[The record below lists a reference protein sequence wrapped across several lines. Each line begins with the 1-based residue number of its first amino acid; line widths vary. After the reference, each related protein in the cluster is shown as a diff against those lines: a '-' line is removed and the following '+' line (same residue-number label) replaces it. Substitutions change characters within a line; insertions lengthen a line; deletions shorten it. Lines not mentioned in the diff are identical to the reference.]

1 MVSGAYFDFDST
13 VLTFIGNIATK
24 MPKVRGLRTIKK
36 EILKLINTYVEK
48 ADDLEMIHNNIV
60 PKLLEAV
67 LIDYKN
73 NVPDA
78 REAEVLNVMTTII
91 NKLHVRWRP
100 NLSKHIVGLA
110 QPSTNRMLIVTQSM
124 MEDQIINIMDS
135 VFECTLDMINKDFSE
150 YPEHRVEFF
159 KLLRTINLRCF
170 PALLRLDARSFKF
183 VIDSCMWASKH
194 DNREVESA
202 GLSMCFELV
211 SNMADTDEQT
221 CNTFFQT
228 FFTTILQDVFFV
240 VTDSDHKAGFKSQSM
255 LLAKMFWLVDSD
267 KLRGPIYTSP
277 DMAPAGTPN
286 REFLRNFVGNLL
298 STAFPNLQTAQIASF
313 IDGLFA
319 TNSDLNRFKIILRDF
334 LISLKEFSGD
344 NTELFAEEREQAA
357 KTAKDQ
363 ERERAMKVGGLL
375 KPSEMDDDEL

>member
-1 MVSGAYFDFDST
+1 
-13 VLTFIGNIATK
+13 
-24 MPKVRGLRTIKK
+24 
-36 EILKLINTYVEK
+36 
-48 ADDLEMIHNNIV
+48 
-60 PKLLEAV
+60 
-67 LIDYKN
+67 
-73 NVPDA
+73 
-78 REAEVLNVMTTII
+78 
-91 NKLHVRWRP
+91 
-100 NLSKHIVGLA
+100 
-110 QPSTNRMLIVTQSM
+110 

-170 PALLRLDARSFKF
+170 PALLRLDGRSFKF

-202 GLSMCFELV
+202 GLSMCFELI
-211 SNMADTDEQT
+211 SNMAETDAQT
-221 CNTFFQT
+221 QNAFFQS

-240 VTDSDHKAGFKSQSM
+240 LTDSDHKAGFKSQSM
-255 LLAKMFWLVDSD
+255 LLAKMFWLVDSN
-267 KLRGPIYTSP
+267 KLEGPIYTSP

-298 STAFPNLQTAQIASF
+298 ATAFPNLQTYVPIVRCSRLVLTDYSAQISSF

-319 TNSDLNRFKIILRDF
+319 TNSDLVRFKVILRDF

-344 NTELFAEEREQAA
+344 NAELFAEEREQAA
-357 KTAKDQ
+357 TKAKEE

>member
-1 MVSGAYFDFDST
+1 MFPYVVPVLT
-13 VLTFIGNIATK
+13 VLGNIATK

-78 REAEVLNVMTTII
+78 REAEVLNVMTTIV
-91 NKLHVRWRP
+91 NKLHVCEQVKSVGDEILVQGLLKL
-100 NLSKHIVGLA
+100 NLTKI
-110 QPSTNRMLIVTQSM
+110 QSM

-211 SNMADTDEQT
+211 SNMSDTDPQT
-221 CNTFFQT
+221 CNAFFQT

-267 KLRGPIYTSP
+267 KLKGPIYTSP

-298 STAFPNLQTAQIASF
+298 ATAFPNLQT
-313 IDGLFA
+313 
-319 TNSDLNRFKIILRDF
+319 
-334 LISLKEFSGD
+334 
-344 NTELFAEEREQAA
+344 
-357 KTAKDQ
+357 
-363 ERERAMKVGGLL
+363 
-375 KPSEMDDDEL
+375 